1 MATIYAKNG
10 DSVSVT
16 DNLRNLTR
24 YAREVAPVRSV
35 RIFRDASLGRA
46 HVILN
51 YTDGAEGVAT
61 FASPRVARSWAMA
74 RCAHNPNFLAY
85 KPEDVTVH
93 DDGSYHA
100 TPLTPI
106 G

>member
-1 MATIYAKNG
+1 MANIYRNNRL
-10 DSVSVT
+10 VSST
-16 DNLRNLTR
+16 NNLRNLTR
-24 YAREVAPVRSV
+24 YAREVAPVRNV

-46 HVILN
+46 HVTLN

-74 RCAHNPNFLAY
+74 RCAHNPNFQCW
-85 KPEDVTVH
+85 KPEDITVH
-93 DDGSYHA
+93 EDGDYHA